1 MVGEQQADGVRAAD
15 RRGVQGEAMKEVDE
29 VEVVDE
35 RVGNLHE
42 QVRESLGGD
51 HGFDSFISVVRSCV
65 MVLASG
71 R

>member
-1 MVGEQQADGVRAAD
+1 MVGEQQPDGVRAAD
-15 RRGVQGEAMKEVDE
+15 RGRVQGEAVKEVDE

-35 RVGNLHE
+35 RVGDLHE

-51 HGFDSFISVVRSCV
+51 HGFVSFVSVLRSCV
-65 MVLASG
+65 MVQASG